1 MSGAVLR
8 VGGYQPDTSVHTR
21 AMRHLTQALA
31 GRPGRGWSIE
41 WHGDVTAEGRRAAD
55 LLAMVEEGTLDLCY
69 FASSYLAD
77 RVPSLG
83 VFDLPFVISD
93 RSELQGRL
101 DGPLGARLASDVASA
116 SGYHVLG
123 FWDNGFRHV
132 SNRLRPIRSVE
143 DCRGLRLRILDNE
156 LHRRIFASFGFEPV
170 VVDVKHLVAAIASH
184 EVDAQENPLTN
195 FVNFGLHRLH
205 PHLGLTSHLAGIALL
220 LANRSWFDRLPA
232 DARTA
237 LEAATRQA
245 TAKQR
250 ALAAAEDERCLALV
264 RRAGVSVVPPAE
276 IDRAGFRQAAS
287 AVVREHMGRIGED
300 VCAEFGLV

>member
-1 MSGAVLR
+1 MSGARLR
-8 VGGYQPDTSVHTR
+8 VGGYQPDASVHTR
-21 AMRHLTQALA
+21 AMLHLAQTLA
-31 GRPGRGWSIE
+31 GLPGGGWSVE
-41 WHGDVTAEGRRAAD
+41 WHGDITSEGRRAAD
-55 LLAMVEEGTLDLCY
+55 LLAMVEEGALDLCY

-93 RSELQGRL
+93 RLELQARL
-101 DGPLGARLASDVASA
+101 DGPPGARLAADVASA
-116 SGYHVLG
+116 SGYRLLG

-143 DCRGLRLRILDNE
+143 DCRGLRLRILDNA

-170 VVDVKHLVAAIASH
+170 VIDVRHLVEAVTSH

-205 PHLGLTSHLAGIALL
+205 PHLSLTSHLAGVALL
-220 LANRSWFDRLPA
+220 LANRAWFDRLPA

-237 LEAATRQA
+237 LEAAARQA
-245 TAKQR
+245 TVEQR
-250 ALAAAEDERCLALV
+250 ALAAAEDDRCLALV
-264 RRAGVSVVPPAE
+264 RQAGVAVVPSRE

-287 AVVREHMGRIGED
+287 AVTGEHMARLSLD
-300 VCAEFGLV
+300 VRAEFGLA